1 MKQVKIYSRILAAAA
16 MLLLLAACGEE
27 SQSAS
32 SLTDLGSWVITRES
46 TAPSEAPDST
56 ARPVVVTE
64 TPTETPAPTEV
75 LQQDTGA
82 ETAVPPE
89 QSQQPEQTPAVSQF
103 AEIEEPPLV
112 EKTDID
118 RSWLEGK
125 IYGIEDTAG
134 VSDEVKQKFV
144 EFILTSDWFWDTC
157 VDVPYQTEWFFEN
170 GAYGITLLV
179 KVWNTDMQID
189 GDNWCDFE
197 VSTLFLSGDKVMDG
211 LRSSPVEIGTDLSTL

>member
-1 MKQVKIYSRILAAAA
+1 M
-16 MLLLLAACGEE
+16 
-27 SQSAS
+27 
-32 SLTDLGSWVITRES
+32 
-46 TAPSEAPDST
+46 
-56 ARPVVVTE
+56 
-64 TPTETPAPTEV
+64 
-75 LQQDTGA
+75 
-82 ETAVPPE
+82 
-89 QSQQPEQTPAVSQF
+89 
-103 AEIEEPPLV
+103 

>member
-32 SLTDLGSWVITRES
+32 SLPDLGSWVITRES

-75 LQQDTGA
+75 LHQDTGA

-118 RSWLEGK
+118 QSWLEGK

>member
-32 SLTDLGSWVITRES
+32 SLPDLGSWVITRES

>member
-32 SLTDLGSWVITRES
+32 SLPDLGSWVITRES

-125 IYGIEDTAG
+125 IYGIKDTAG

>member
-1 MKQVKIYSRILAAAA
+1 MKQVNIYSRILAAAA

-32 SLTDLGSWVITRES
+32 SLPDLGSWVITRES

-64 TPTETPAPTEV
+64 APTETPAPTEV